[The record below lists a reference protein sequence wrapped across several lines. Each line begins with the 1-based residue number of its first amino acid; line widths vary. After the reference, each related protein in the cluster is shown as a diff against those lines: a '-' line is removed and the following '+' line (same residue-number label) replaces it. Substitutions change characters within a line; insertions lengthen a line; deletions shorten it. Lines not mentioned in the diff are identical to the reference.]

1 MKYINNLC
9 HIAALFVPLIAITI
23 SGIMFL
29 KWNELIL
36 FSSMLFIGFGISLSS
51 FLYYSKNGKTMH
63 HWQFA
68 LMALILIIPP
78 VIYNFTIDQNDLS
91 IFLTL
96 FISTT
101 CATVFIKDIPDFI
114 KHIDYYMNK
123 KYE

>member
-1 MKYINNLC
+1 M
-9 HIAALFVPLIAITI
+9 
-23 SGIMFL
+23 
-29 KWNELIL
+29 
-36 FSSMLFIGFGISLSS
+36 
-51 FLYYSKNGKTMH
+51 YYSKNGKTMH

-91 IFLTL
+91 IFLML